1 MTAIPPAAS
10 AAEHAEA
17 ARREDL
23 TEQIRR
29 AVDAAPPLT
38 EAQRARLALILGAE
52 RPVVPGNAAGR
63 TSPGPAAGPRIPDH
77 TSPKAAR
84 RDGRRGSGKVN
95 RLDWRA
101 S

>member
-10 AAEHAEA
+10 AEHAEA

-38 EAQRARLALILGAE
+38 EAQRARLALILGAGQPAAL
-52 RPVVPGNAAGR
+52 RNAAGR
-63 TSPGPAAGPRIPDH
+63 TSPGPAAVS
-77 TSPKAAR
+77 T
-84 RDGRRGSGKVN
+84 
-95 RLDWRA
+95 
-101 S
+101 